1 VIGVP
6 AGTPVRTALT
16 IAGSDPSG
24 GAGLQADLK
33 TFSELRVYGMAVV
46 TAITVQNTLGVS
58 DVGEVST
65 RLVEE
70 QLASLLSDI
79 PPDATKTGMLLTAG
93 VVRAVAEKA
102 KQFQVRNLVVDP
114 VMISSSGT
122 RLMQPDA
129 VTAFQRDLLPL
140 AFLVTP
146 NIDEASE
153 LTQKSIRTIAEME
166 QAARSIHD
174 MGAKNVLIKGGH
186 LEDDEVT
193 DVLFDGRE
201 IVNFRAPR
209 VPAQHTHGTGC
220 VLSAAI
226 TAHLALG
233 RPLKE
238 AVDLGKQFVTKAI
251 RNGLQIGGGI
261 GPCDPLGLK
270 EG

>member
-1 VIGVP
+1 VIGVA
-6 AGTPVRTALT
+6 AGIPVRTALT

-46 TAITVQNTLGVS
+46 TAITIQNTLGVS
-58 DVGEVST
+58 DVGEVSPQ
-65 RLVEE
+65 LVAD
-70 QLASLLSDI
+70 QLASVLSDI

-93 VVRAVAEKA
+93 VVTTIAEKA
-102 KQFQVRNLVVDP
+102 KQYEIRNLVVDP
-114 VMISSSGT
+114 VMISSSGA
-122 RLMQPDA
+122 RLMKPDA
-129 VTAFQRDLLPL
+129 MIAFQRDLLPL

-153 LTQKSIRTIAEME
+153 LIQKSIRTVVEME
-166 QAARSIHD
+166 QAARSIHA

-186 LEDDEVT
+186 LEGDDVT

-201 IVNFRAPR
+201 IVKFRAPR
-209 VPAQHTHGTGC
+209 VSAQHTHGTGC

-226 TAHLALG
+226 TAHLAHG
-233 RPLKE
+233 RLLKE

-251 RNGLQIGGGI
+251 RNGLQIGHGV
-261 GPCDPLGLK
+261 GPCNPLNL
-270 EG
+270 